1 MYQVFLHLI
10 YWFSLINNITVDHE
24 KLLRMR
30 FFWDWSQR
38 NKNEQW
44 VERLWIWLYGL
55 DIDTQQDVC
64 KGLII
69 KDKIIKIEIDRYLT
83 KGKDEKEYWVK
94 EKYLELFR
102 VQNKRKEYMEILK
115 KILRNYLMLLC

>member
-24 KLLRMR
+24 KLLRIR
-30 FFWDWSQR
+30 FFWDWPQR

-55 DIDTQQDVC
+55 DIDTQQDVY
-64 KGLII
+64 KGLIT
-69 KDKIIKIEIDRYLT
+69 KD
-83 KGKDEKEYWVK
+83 
-94 EKYLELFR
+94 
-102 VQNKRKEYMEILK
+102 
-115 KILRNYLMLLC
+115 